1 MSDLIE
7 RQAAIDCVSYDVQD
21 TIERIEALPSAQPEP
36 DTGLYLAGFD
46 DGYKQAQQD
55 AQPDQSIKEKSVDIG
70 YLHDWYQNSVT
81 DDPPVWTD
89 EHIKEMFCDFYMIPR
104 QEKEREEIMN
114 EFDRTSGGD

>member
-7 RQAAIDCVSYDVQD
+7 RQDALDALEKIGWIETKADKEYAIQLFTD
-21 TIERIEALPSAQPEP
+21 LPSAQP
-36 DTGLYLAGFD
+36 
-46 DGYKQAQQD
+46 
-55 AQPDQSIKEKSVDIG
+55 DQYIKEKSVDIG
-70 YLHDWYQNSVT
+70 HLYDWYQNSVT